1 MITNTFLHIK
11 GISKRQEQALW
22 AQGVTDWTRDT
33 DDKRL
38 ARYTALDDSRAAFT
52 NGDAEFFAKALPKVE
67 HYRIALAFPKDVLFV
82 RVETT
87 GSSLYYDSITMIGWS
102 LGAEY
107 HVFVEGEDP
116 SEFCDAVFR
125 AKAIVTFN
133 GTLHDCKFIHKRFP
147 DLLLP
152 SVHLDLRYCAKRVGF
167 SGGRQAI
174 EQAVGLVRLRASES
188 PAVLWHRYR
197 RGDKAALRRMITGNH
212 ADIEAQKVLLD
223 ACVGR
228 MYSKFA
234 VPEAVR
240 STVRF
245 SDLASVIRWAEKGR
259 QHAGGI
265 HISSYAGA
273 AVPSVT
279 FETLNKE
286 CALDE
291 ACVVGID
298 LVASEKRSSGYCV
311 LRGNVAQTQRLKTD
325 EEMIDAALSAG
336 ATLVSIDSP
345 LGIPHGRTSFWDDDP
360 MREQFGITRECE
372 RLLKQR
378 GISVY
383 PCLIPSMQKLTQR
396 GMTLAEKFKA
406 CGVEVIEGYPGGTQ
420 DVLSIPRKQAGL
432 GDLIEGLKEFGLTGD
447 FEYREFQQPGEGYKK
462 NVSSTGK
469 KLDSAQLP
477 KITHDELDAV
487 TSALVGLFYL
497 CGKYEALGNTE
508 EGLLILPSVEGGF

>member
-22 AQGVTDWTRDT
+22 AQGITDWTRDA

-38 ARYTALDDSRAAFT
+38 ARYAALDDSRAAFT
-52 NGDAEFFAKALPKVE
+52 NGDAEFFAKTLPKVE

-87 GSSLYYDSITMIGWS
+87 GSSLYYDSVTMIGWS
-102 LGAEY
+102 LGTEY
-107 HVFVEGEDP
+107 HVFVEGGDP
-116 SEFCDAVFR
+116 SRFRDAITR

-133 GTLHDCKFIHKRFP
+133 GTQLDCKFIHKSFP
-147 DLLLP
+147 DLVLP
-152 SVHLDLRYCAKRVGF
+152 SVHIDLRYCAKRVGF

-197 RGDKAALRRMITGNH
+197 RGEKTALRRMITGNH

-223 ACVGR
+223 ACISRV
-228 MYSKFA
+228 YSKFA
-234 VPEAVR
+234 VPEIVR
-240 STVRF
+240 SSVRF
-245 SDLASVIRWAEKGR
+245 AELASVIRWAEKGR
-259 QHAGGI
+259 RHERGI
-265 HISSYAGA
+265 QIAEYNGA

-279 FETLNKE
+279 FETLNE
-286 CALDE
+286 QCALHD

-298 LVASEKRSSGYCV
+298 LVASEKRSSGYCI
-311 LRGNVAQTQRLKTD
+311 LRGNVAQTQRVKTD
-325 EEMIDAALSAG
+325 NEMIDAALSAG

-345 LGIPHGRTSFWDDDP
+345 LGIPYGRTSFWDDDP
-360 MREQFGITRECE
+360 MREEFGITRECE

-396 GMTLAEKFKA
+396 GMALAEKFKA
-406 CGVEVIEGYPGGTQ
+406 CGIEVIEGYPGGTQ

-432 GDLIEGLKEFGLTGD
+432 GDLIEGLKDFGLTGD
-447 FEYREFQQPGEGYKK
+447 FEYREFHSVGDTRQKSRASVRQGLG
-462 NVSSTGK
+462 
-469 KLDSAQLP
+469 SAELP
-477 KITHDELDAV
+477 KITHDELDAI